1 MENTTLKAA
10 VNSQSSS
17 GQLITSQAATAN
29 AIIFNEEVGLGAIS
43 KTGA

>member
-1 MENTTLKAA
+1 VA

-17 GQLITSQAATAN
+17 GQLITSQAASAN
-29 AIIFNEEVGLGAIS
+29 AIIFNEKLGFGAIS